1 MFVKHQCQHRS
12 TLVTGDCCRW
22 PTPDKTWDWDMWMRL
37 PEIRRGRECLI
48 PDVSRTYHFGSS
60 GLNMNTYFHDIY
72 FKKRS
77 FNTVRDVELLNVDR

>member
-1 MFVKHQCQHRS
+1 MLIFNIRKNKELYIFLINFS
-12 TLVTGDCCRW
+12 N
-22 PTPDKTWDWDMWMRL
+22 PFL
-37 PEIRRGRECLI
+37 PVECLI

-77 FNTVRDVELLNVDR
+77 FNTLRDVELYNVER